1 MQNLYARS
9 VFFVQ
14 DTPRAMEFYTNTLGF
29 HVDWTYEEQ
38 GRPYVVQVSLLG
50 LEIILNQ
57 KENPADDR
65 PGHGR
70 LFVGLDEAQTA
81 ALLQHVRD
89 QGISTTYTHC
99 GEPTMALFDLDRNE
113 LFFWLSDAERA
124 KWQEA
129 HAGEICSVEGQGYPQ
144 RPCNTRPGC
153 RARSTIVVG

>member
-9 VFFVQ
+9 VFFVR

-29 HVDWTYEEQ
+29 HLDWTYEEQ

-57 KENPADDR
+57 TESAEKDR

-70 LFVGLDEAQTA
+70 LFVGLDEVQTVTFM
-81 ALLQHVRD
+81 QHIHSK
-89 QGISTTYTHC
+89 GISVTYTHW
-99 GEPTMALFDLDRNE
+99 GAPTLAIFDLDKNE
-113 LFFWLSDAERA
+113 LFFWLSDAERV

-129 HAGEICSVEGQGYPQ
+129 HAGV
-144 RPCNTRPGC
+144 
-153 RARSTIVVG
+153 A